1 MNLRSALIPAAAL
14 GLAVALAF
22 TPLTGA
28 QTAPASTG
36 AIRIAVA
43 NPAKIFAELKETKD
57 VTEKMKADQSNL
69 AQQQQ
74 SKAQKLNDLKSALQL
89 LKPDAPGYAD
99 KQREL
104 VTASIEAE
112 TWAKIS
118 DAEFKRNQRVIMKSV
133 FDKIQAATAQVA
145 QQKGIDLVIADQ
157 RPQIPDNVDQLSI
170 ELLQQLISAR
180 TVLYATAP
188 VDISSDVAAVL
199 DAQYTK
205 K

>member
-1 MNLRSALIPAAAL
+1 
-14 GLAVALAF
+14 
-22 TPLTGA
+22 
-28 QTAPASTG
+28 
-36 AIRIAVA
+36 
-43 NPAKIFAELKETKD
+43 
-57 VTEKMKADQSNL
+57 MKADQSNL